1 MLGIPKRPA
10 LPGLA
15 LLGAALLASF
25 PAQPAPA
32 PPPPLR
38 LLQLY
43 DQAMADNPG
52 LKGQELTVDQ
62 AAAQEDQALAKLLPQ
77 ISAIGNINQNSF
89 KQDASRTP
97 FNTDGFTVNNYQG
110 VRGVIQARQALLDLP
125 SVLNYIGAG
134 SSVLQA
140 NQELAAARMALGADL
155 IDRYLAVLEANDEL
169 GYIAGEKELTAR
181 QAARLRSML
190 ERQMALITDVYEV
203 EAYLQA
209 LATREIEADS
219 ARSIALE
226 RLRESTGL
234 PVPAVAA
241 LTREQLPDV
250 PGNVDDWVA
259 EAGRSHPTIQ
269 ALSHAADAAEMVV
282 GGARAQHLP
291 QLSLQLSETYADNV
305 GFDNRPFP
313 RYESMT
319 AGLQLVVPIYSGGGI
334 EAGVRESAA
343 RYHALREKKAEKLR
357 EVERETRASWLK
369 ARSSR
374 ARIES
379 TAREVEAR
387 QRASAAQE
395 RGYELGTST
404 VVDVLE
410 SRKNLIKARFE
421 HAGARYGYVRALI
434 ALRLWSGTLSRN
446 DVEDIDSWL
455 DKSAQ

>member
-1 MLGIPKRPA
+1 MPGTPKRPA
-10 LPGLA
+10 LFRLA
-15 LLGAALLASF
+15 LLGVALLASF
-25 PAQPAPA
+25 PARPAPA
-32 PPPPLR
+32 PPPPLS

-52 LKGQELTVDQ
+52 LKGQELSIDQ
-62 AAAQEDQALAKLLPQ
+62 AAAQEDQALSKLLPQ
-77 ISAIGNINQNSF
+77 IAAIGNMNWNEF
-89 KQDASRTP
+89 TQDSNRTP
-97 FNTDGFTVNNYQG
+97 LTPDGFTTSRYQG
-110 VRGVIQARQALLDLP
+110 VRGVLQARQAVLDLP
-125 SVLNYIGAG
+125 SVMGYLGAG
-134 SSVLQA
+134 STVLQA
-140 NQELAAARMALGADL
+140 GQELTAARMALGADL
-155 IDRYLAVLEANDEL
+155 IDRYLAVLEAGDEL
-169 GYIAGEKELTAR
+169 GYIAGEKELTAH

-219 ARSIALE
+219 ARAIALE

-234 PVPAVAA
+234 PVPAVAP

-250 PGNVDDWVA
+250 PGNVDDWVG
-259 EAGRSHPTIQ
+259 EAGRSHPTVL
-269 ALSHAADAAEMVV
+269 ALGHAADAAELAV

-291 QLSLQLSETYADNV
+291 QVSLQLSETYADNV

-313 RYESMT
+313 RYTSAT

-334 EAGVRESAA
+334 EAGAREAAA

-369 ARSSR
+369 ARAGR

-379 TAREVEAR
+379 TAREVQAR
-387 QRASAAQE
+387 ERARDAQQ

-404 VVDVLE
+404 VVDLLE

-455 DKSAQ
+455 DKAAK